1 MNDRRSARNCAN
13 FFGMLWTIGVN
24 CIAAVGFATDSASQ
38 QASNVSVSSPAVIGS
53 RLKAHG
59 TGRIINAR
67 PIGAI
72 EPRRTIW
79 QRRRKIGEQ
88 APEASQQLDLFG
100 G

>member
-1 MNDRRSARNCAN
+1 
-13 FFGMLWTIGVN
+13 MLWTIGVN
-24 CIAAVGFATDSASQ
+24 CIAAFGFATDSASQ
-38 QASNVSVSSPAVIGS
+38 QASNVSVSSPAFIGS

-72 EPRRTIW
+72 EPRR
-79 QRRRKIGEQ
+79 RKIGEQ